1 MVSWDWGRLVR
12 DEESTT
18 HADVRLVVFRHRGR
32 FPAVGL
38 EPMAARATGWIGA
51 GATRRGG
58 RVCFV
63 WLDVVGAGMK
73 DPLPYGHGS
82 EPRA

>member
-58 RVCFV
+58 RVSV
-63 WLDVVGAGMK
+63 IWVDVMGAGVG
-73 DPLPYGHGS
+73 P
-82 EPRA
+82 A